1 VLKILLKLLGGGGGG
16 VLIPP
21 KNFDKADFLKD
32 LEVARHTLQVKQKLP
47 IPNVDEVD
55 IINKDSNEGN
65 VPLLEWLDDD
75 SKNESFTLVQS
86 KKKKKKQV
94 KFILKHP
101 VGEPPIRRS
110 KRSTPSVYK
119 SVRG

>member
-1 VLKILLKLLGGGGGG
+1 LEGGGG

-94 KFILKHP
+94 KFILEHL

-110 KRSTPSVYK
+110 KRGTPSVYK